1 MSRPSPNPLPK
12 TWPFLI
18 RGHGV
23 VRDVLKLD
31 CNTGLFARRAHAG
44 MMIIVGQLAK
54 TGIFEVMTGSLVKVS
69 NGDKFR
75 LTVILCTL
83 TAVLSALLDNVT
95 TMILLAPVTIEV
107 RRSVNLHLVLRLHH
121 ACVYVFLRVGITICD
136 DNDGCLRV
144 LMPVSPCSRSTWFA
158 QMAHALKV
166 DPVPLLVAQTLFSNI
181 GGTATL
187 IGDPPN
193 IIVGSAF
200 SGEIT
205 FVDFL
210 AHMLPGVV
218 VMFVPCMLFLKVL
231 FGEGLS
237 GKLDHFQEA
246 LTLCGS
252 YKIKNQKTL
261 NQSAIVLAG
270 VLLLFIT
277 HGVHHIDPS
286 W

>member
-1 MSRPSPNPLPK
+1 M
-12 TWPFLI
+12 
-18 RGHGV
+18 
-23 VRDVLKLD
+23 LKLD

-107 RRSVNLHLVLRLHH
+107 RRSVNLHLVLRLH
-121 ACVYVFLRVGITICD
+121 LRVCFYVLGQQFVY
-136 DNDGCLRV
+136 DNDECLRA
-144 LMPVSPCSRSTWFA
+144 LMPVSSCSRSTWFA